1 MLATLIALTLSLLFY
16 FWPVAI
22 SQETVS
28 IVLACTGG
36 AFLLMFTFL
45 VALLLGPLQRATSE
59 ISPRVGQLL
68 QKNRRLWWML
78 VWMAV
83 LPLASL
89 AAALFV
95 QTEPVWGH
103 LLLGVWLF
111 FTGVSIDF
119 VRAFFRQV
127 LVYFSPMEFVD
138 LVLERAKQAIWS
150 GDDKDLV
157 RGIDSLG
164 EMSLRAVER
173 KSPSF
178 SSYCLEGM
186 SLGIQ
191 RFFEVHRRALQAA
204 APEAEI
210 HQRANYVFYYSVER
224 FEMIFS
230 AALAARLDTV
240 CNYVEHVLGKI
251 AAMAA
256 QGDVAKAAPSVR
268 YIGTFALQAMH
279 KDVPEIAVKAN
290 LLLVEL
296 SKLMLREVDL
306 AKVSLEEALIP
317 LVDQLEA
324 IAKAMFKKDKE
335 SDLKVL
341 TRSLREL
348 KEVLAAEALQG
359 RSDVAVVTK
368 SIDRVLGDFQN
379 LELILHTIPPIPKA
393 YVEAETKAGTDLPNT
408 SVDEP
413 KGA

>member
-22 SQETVS
+22 SQDTVA

-78 VWMAV
+78 VWMAI

-95 QTEPVWGH
+95 QTEPLWGQ
-103 LLLGVWLF
+103 LLLGVWVF

-138 LVLERAKQAIWS
+138 LMVERAKQAVWS
-150 GDDKDLV
+150 GDDKAFAQWVDA
-157 RGIDSLG
+157 LG
-164 EMSLRAVER
+164 EMALRAVDR
-173 KSPSF
+173 RSPSF
-178 SSYCLEGM
+178 ATYCLEGI
-186 SLGIQ
+186 SLGVQ

-204 APEAEI
+204 APDAEI
-210 HQRANYVFYYSVER
+210 HQRSNYVLYYSIER
-224 FEMIFS
+224 FGMVFDLS
-230 AALAARLDTV
+230 LRTRLDTV
-240 CNYVEHVLGKI
+240 CNYVEHSLGKI
-251 AAMAA
+251 ALMAA
-256 QGDVAKAAPSVR
+256 QGDAPKALPLVR
-268 YIGTFALQAMH
+268 FIGAFAQQALQQNVP
-279 KDVPEIAVKAN
+279 DVVVKAN

-296 SKLMLREVDL
+296 SKTILREVDMSKFNVAEAL
-306 AKVSLEEALIP
+306 VPVVGQLEE
-317 LVDQLEA
+317 
-324 IAKAMFKKDKE
+324 IAKASFKKDKE

-341 TRSLREL
+341 THSLREL
-348 KEVLAAEALQG
+348 KQVLNADPLAG
-359 RSDVAVVTK
+359 RNDVAVVI
-368 SIDRVLGDFQN
+368 SAIDSVLGDFQN
-379 LELILHTIPPIPKA
+379 LELILHTIPPRP
-393 YVEAETKAGTDLPNT
+393 V
-408 SVDEP
+408 
-413 KGA
+413 

>member
-22 SQETVS
+22 SQETVA

-127 LVYFSPMEFVD
+127 LIYFSPMEFVD
-138 LVLERAKQAIWS
+138 LVVERAKQAVWS
-150 GDDKDLV
+150 GDDKDLAQLV
-157 RGIDSLG
+157 DALG
-164 EMSLRAVER
+164 EMALRAVAR
-173 KSPSF
+173 RSPSF
-178 SSYCLEGM
+178 ASYCVEGM
-186 SLGIQ
+186 SLSIQ

-204 APEAEI
+204 TPDAEI
-210 HQRANYVFYYSVER
+210 HQRSNYLLYFAMER
-224 FEMIFS
+224 FEMVFGD
-230 AALAARLDTV
+230 ALRSRLDTV
-240 CNYVEHVLGKI
+240 CNYVEHSLGRV
-251 AAMAA
+251 AVMAA
-256 QGDVAKAAPSVR
+256 QGDALKAAPPIR
-268 YIGTFALQAMH
+268 LIGTLAQQALHQNV
-279 KDVPEIAVKAN
+279 DEIAVKAN
-290 LLLVEL
+290 VLLVEL
-296 SKLMLREVDL
+296 SKMILREVDL
-306 AKVSLEEALIP
+306 AKFTVQEALIP
-317 LVDQLEA
+317 VVNQLED
-324 IAKAMFKKDKE
+324 IAKGSFKKNKE
-335 SDLKVL
+335 SDIKVL
-341 TRSLREL
+341 THPLREL
-348 KEVLAAEALQG
+348 KNVLGAESLAG
-359 RSDVAVVTK
+359 RDDVTTVTK
-368 SIDRVLGDFQN
+368 AIESVLGDFQN
-379 LELILHTIPPIPKA
+379 LELILHTIPPIPQAPEEAKA
-393 YVEAETKAGTDLPNT
+393 
-408 SVDEP
+408 DE
-413 KGA
+413 

>member
-1 MLATLIALTLSLLFY
+1 MLATLIALALSLLFY
-16 FWPVAI
+16 FWPVTI
-22 SQETVS
+22 SQETVA

-45 VALLLGPLQRATSE
+45 VALLLGPLQRATAE

-138 LVLERAKQAIWS
+138 LVVERAKQAVWA
-150 GDDKDLV
+150 GDDKDLTQWL
-157 RGIDSLG
+157 DALG
-164 EMSLRAVER
+164 DMALRAVDR
-173 KSPSF
+173 RSPSF
-178 SSYCLEGM
+178 ASYCVDGM
-186 SLGIQ
+186 SLSVQ

-204 APEAEI
+204 TSEGEI
-210 HQRANYVFYYSVER
+210 HHRSNYLLYYAIERLEMVFGV
-224 FEMIFS
+224 
-230 AALAARLDTV
+230 ALRGRLDTV
-240 CNYVEHVLGKI
+240 CNHVEQALGKI

-256 QGDVAKAAPSVR
+256 QGDASKAAPAIRS
-268 YIGTFALQAMH
+268 IGTFALQALQEN
-279 KDVPEIAVKAN
+279 VNEVAVKAN
-290 LLLVEL
+290 VLLVEV
-296 SKLMLREVDL
+296 SKLILRDVD
-306 AKVSLEEALIP
+306 ASKYSVQDALIP
-317 LVDQLEA
+317 VVNQFED
-324 IAKAMFKKDKE
+324 IAKASFKKDKE

-341 TRSLREL
+341 THPLREL
-348 KEVLAAEALQG
+348 KSVLTGDTYAG
-359 RSDVAVVTK
+359 RTDVVVVTK
-368 SIDRVLGDFQN
+368 AIDSVLGDFQN
-379 LELILHTIPPIPKA
+379 LELILHTIPAIPKMA
-393 YVEAETKAGTDLPNT
+393 AEGESEETAEANKPAE
-408 SVDEP
+408 E
-413 KGA
+413 